1 MLPTIKNIMA
11 VIKEKDYAE
20 LITYVIDLVK
30 GFANEAE
37 LLTL

>member
-1 MLPTIKNIMA
+1 MFN

-20 LITYVIDLVK
+20 LITYLIDLVK
-30 GFANEAE
+30 GVANEAE